1 MIKISILITLL
12 ISASISAHETE
23 DITKLKTAND
33 VLTIRVSELLAE
45 NKHLK
50 AFAKNALIAKSQ
62 GKKVRSGCEPQLLR
76 ELLVMGNGKPSG
88 AERWLKENNH
98 KCEKKQLSFIYNE
111 IESWSEY
118 SMSNTRRLISYYK
131 DNM

>member
-76 ELLVMGNGKPSG
+76 ELLVMGDGLPSR
-88 AERWLKENNH
+88 AEKWLKENNH
-98 KCEKKQLSFIYNE
+98 KCEKKQLSFIHGE
-111 IESWSEY
+111 IDSWSRY
-118 SMSNTRRLISYYK
+118 SMANAKRLISYYK